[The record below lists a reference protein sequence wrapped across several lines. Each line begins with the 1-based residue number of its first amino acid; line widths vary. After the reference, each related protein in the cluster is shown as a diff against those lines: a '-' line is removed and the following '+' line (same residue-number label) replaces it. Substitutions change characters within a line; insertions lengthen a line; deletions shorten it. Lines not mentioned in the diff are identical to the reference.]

1 MATFNNYAEKVS
13 EAFDVPKER
22 IFTKTKVKRV
32 SDARQSL
39 YYLCHS
45 KPMTMAYIR
54 DHMKQNGYDVAH
66 SSVQYGIS
74 QTKKRM
80 QEDESFKEFINFL
93 R

>member
-1 MATFNNYAEKVS
+1 MGTFNEYAEKIS

-54 DHMKQNGYDVAH
+54 DHMSENGYKVAH

-80 QEDESFKEFINFL
+80 EKEDSFREMINFL
-93 R
+93 K

>member
-1 MATFNNYAEKVS
+1 MSTFNEYANKIS
-13 EAFDVPKER
+13 EVFDVPKER

-39 YYLCHS
+39 YYLCHV

-54 DHMKQNGYDVAH
+54 DYMSENGYNVAH
-66 SSVQYGIS
+66 SSVQYGIA

-80 QEDESFKEFINFL
+80 QEDDSFKEMINFL
-93 R
+93 I

>member
-1 MATFNNYAEKVS
+1 MGTFNEYANKIS

-22 IFTKTKVKRV
+22 MFTKTKVKRV

-54 DHMKQNGYDVAH
+54 DHMAENGYSVAH
-66 SSVQYGIS
+66 SSVQYGIA

-80 QEDESFKEFINFL
+80 QEDDSFKEILNFL